1 MVDSRAIVDQ
11 REVVSKVSKEICRD
25 SEVSSGSVFEVS
37 SGKDLEVQLDLNSN
51 KGRRKDSQQWEA
63 RFHFEAAWAGEEECS
78 LIVDK
83 SWLRGSDGNVMDSLK
98 RSVSNVTAYLRDWN
112 LKKKRSSNLELNML
126 KKELSQLY
134 AIAGPNLNIEK
145 IKDLEDLY

>member
-51 KGRRKDSQQWEA
+51 KVDSSGSPNSEEFSSIQVVEFA
-63 RFHFEAAWAGEEECS
+63 EEGE
-78 LIVDK
+78 L
-83 SWLRGSDGNVMDSLK
+83 L
-98 RSVSNVTAYLRDWN
+98 VS
-112 LKKKRSSNLELNML
+112 
-126 KKELSQLY
+126 
-134 AIAGPNLNIEK
+134 
-145 IKDLEDLY
+145 